1 MLQLFNRDE
10 LYEMYLRPRAY
21 FEKTRDQS
29 ALRADL
35 LRYLIVAAAGAF
47 LSFLTAWLNADT
59 LLSANAASRAA
70 TPAALSP
77 GIVAFQDA
85 IPWNRLAFI
94 PGVFIFT
101 LVTAVMRHAGVRVL
115 GESGG
120 ALDRTL
126 RVTLAGAMIPLCLLI
141 VGGVLTNLA
150 PPIPSPAG
158 YVNAGALWFGLLLF
172 GVGVVWDAWAAV
184 RGLQG
189 MYGQNLG
196 RAITAY
202 FFTYVLG
209 VVSCC
214 LFGFLL
220 FVIRLATGLP
230 PG

>member
-1 MLQLFNRDE
+1 MLKLFNRDE

-29 ALRADL
+29 VLRGDL
-35 LRYLIVAAAGAF
+35 MRYLIVAAAGAI
-47 LSFLTAWLNADT
+47 LSVLSAWLNADT

-70 TPAALSP
+70 APAALNA

-85 IPWNRLAFI
+85 VPWNRLAFI
-94 PGVFIFT
+94 PGVFVFT
-101 LVTAVMRHAGVRVL
+101 LLTAVMRHAGVRML
-115 GESGG
+115 GEAGA

-126 RVTLAGAMIPLCLLI
+126 RITLASGMVPLCLLI

-172 GVGVVWDAWAAV
+172 LVGILWDAWAAV
-184 RGLQG
+184 RSLQG
-189 MYGQNLG
+189 MYAQNLG

-202 FFTYVLG
+202 FFPYVLS
-209 VVSCC
+209 VLSCC
-214 LFGFLL
+214 LFGFVL
-220 FVIRLATGLP
+220 FLVRAVIGGPAG
-230 PG
+230 